1 MNSFSPIQSK
11 MFLTKVF
18 IGMGSN
24 LGDREAILRSALHAL
39 AEQETSRVLGYS
51 ALYETEPVGY
61 RSQPPFLNAVVC
73 VETGHDPER
82 LLDVLLRVEQ
92 QHRRERTIRWGPR
105 TLDLDILLYGRHQIQ
120 SQRLIIP
127 HPRLFERSFVLVP
140 LLDLANWLCEPVRQ
154 TATEALA
161 FLGRDGVVKYKE
173 TGWAGRFIDSHLLP
187 QYNIHTCDF

>member
-1 MNSFSPIQSK
+1 MNSLSPIQSK
-11 MFLTKVF
+11 MFLTRVF

-24 LGDREAILRSALHAL
+24 LGDREAILRSALHVL
-39 AEQETSRVLGYS
+39 AEEETSRVLGYS

-73 VETGHDPER
+73 IETGHDPER
-82 LLDVLLRVEQ
+82 LLDVLLQVEQ

-105 TLDLDILLYGRHQIQ
+105 TLDLDILLFGQHQIQ

-127 HPRLFERSFVLVP
+127 HPRLFERPFVLVP

-154 TATEALA
+154 TAMEALA
-161 FLGRDGVVKYKE
+161 FLGREGVVKYKE
-173 TGWAGRFIDSHLLP
+173 AGWAGRFIDSLLLP